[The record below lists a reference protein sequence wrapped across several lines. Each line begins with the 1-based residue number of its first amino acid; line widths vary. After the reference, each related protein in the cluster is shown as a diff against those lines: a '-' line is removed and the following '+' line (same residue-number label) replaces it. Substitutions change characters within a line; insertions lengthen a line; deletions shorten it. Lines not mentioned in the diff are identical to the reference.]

1 MICRVSTSMSNCSV
15 EMTVEKL
22 RQSGY
27 RATPQ
32 RLAIYDALCSAG
44 DHPTVEQI
52 YECAKKRDPTISL
65 ATVYKTLQV
74 FTEIGLAREMGFRN
88 ESTRY
93 DPKVDFHINV
103 VCKKCG
109 MVEDL
114 EVEVLEKIPSII
126 ARQIDFEVQGQS
138 FEVYGLCSKCRAK

>member
-1 MICRVSTSMSNCSV
+1 MSDCSP
-15 EMTVEKL
+15 EMTAEKL

-32 RLAIYDALCSAG
+32 RLAIYDALCNAG

-52 YECAKKRDPTISL
+52 HECAKKRDPTMSL

-88 ESTRY
+88 DSTRY
-93 DPKVDFHINV
+93 DATVDFHINV

-114 EVEVLEKIPSII
+114 NLKMLDEIPSII
-126 ARQIDFEVQGQS
+126 SRQIDFEVQGQS
-138 FEVYGLCSKCRAK
+138 FEVYGLCSKCRSKSQ

>member
-1 MICRVSTSMSNCSV
+1 MSNCSP
-15 EMTVEKL
+15 EITADKL
-22 RQSGY
+22 RQCGY

-44 DHPTVEQI
+44 NHPTVEQI
-52 YECAKKRDPTISL
+52 HECALKRDPTISL

-103 VCKKCG
+103 VCRNCG
-109 MVEDL
+109 KVEDFEFEAL
-114 EVEVLEKIPSII
+114 EEIPSII
-126 ARQIDFEVQGQS
+126 ASRIDFEVQGQS
-138 FEVYGLCSKCRAK
+138 FEVYGLCSKCRIK

>member
-1 MICRVSTSMSNCSV
+1 MSDYNPD
-15 EMTVEKL
+15 MTAEKL
-22 RQSGY
+22 RQCGF

-32 RLAIYDALCSAG
+32 RLAIYDALCRAG
-44 DHPTVEQI
+44 DHPTIEQMH
-52 YECAKKRDPTISL
+52 EWTMKRDPTISL

-103 VCKKCG
+103 ICKNCG
-109 MVEDL
+109 IVEDFEL
-114 EVEVLEKIPSII
+114 EALEEIPSII
-126 ARQIDFEVQGQS
+126 SRRIDFEVQSQS
-138 FEVYGLCSKCRAK
+138 FEVYGPRSKCK

>member
-1 MICRVSTSMSNCSV
+1 MCKVVNSMSDCSP
-15 EMTVEKL
+15 EMTAEKL
-22 RQSGY
+22 RQRGY

-32 RLAIYDALCSAG
+32 RLAIYDALCNAG
-44 DHPTVEQI
+44 DHPTVEQVH
-52 YECAKKRDPTISL
+52 EHARKRDPTISL

-103 VCKKCG
+103 VCNNCG

-114 EVEVLEKIPSII
+114 NVEMLEEIPSII
-126 ARQIDFEVQGQS
+126 SRRIDFEVQGQS
-138 FEVYGLCSKCRAK
+138 FEVFGLCSRCRK